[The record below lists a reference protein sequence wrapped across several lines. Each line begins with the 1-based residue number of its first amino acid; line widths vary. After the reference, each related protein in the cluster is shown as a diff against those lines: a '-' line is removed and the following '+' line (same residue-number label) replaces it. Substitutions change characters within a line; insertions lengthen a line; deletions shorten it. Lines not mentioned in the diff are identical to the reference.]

1 MSIYARSFT
10 ISFGRSPCPGQLPSS
25 LRLPLSGRPPVVSKL
40 LLHVLF
46 CFTIRFSRYH
56 AVRSAFRF
64 PATAPLLYHPSSP
77 LSTLFSLPRLPR
89 LFSVFSFIS
98 FTFLYFSLH
107 SSNKYIK
114 ILAEYLLFF
123 YYSILSARIR
133 SKACPLPILLHCFII
148 GLYFY
153 EFVVNAANAKLCCDI
168 NGVDA
173 IS

>member
-77 LSTLFSLPRLPR
+77 LSTLFSLPRLSR
-89 LFSVFSFIS
+89 LFSIFPLFHSLFC
-98 FTFLYFSLH
+98 TFRP
-107 SSNKYIK
+107 
-114 ILAEYLLFF
+114 ILQINILRFLRNIFCFLLF
-123 YYSILSARIR
+123 YLSARIR

>member
-89 LFSVFSFIS
+89 LFSIFSFVS
-98 FTFLYFSLH
+98 FTFLNFSLH
-107 SSNKYIK
+107 SSNKYINN
-114 ILAEYLLFF
+114 FF
-123 YYSILSARIR
+123 
-133 SKACPLPILLHCFII
+133 KFHTFLHC
-148 GLYFY
+148 
-153 EFVVNAANAKLCCDI
+153 LCAGISI
-168 NGVDA
+168 NHGSA
-173 IS
+173 LNKISCNLLLTVI

>member
-77 LSTLFSLPRLPR
+77 LSTLFSPPRLPR
-89 LFSVFSFIS
+89 LFSFFPLFHSLFC
-98 FTFLYFSLH
+98 TFRS
-107 SSNKYIK
+107 
-114 ILAEYLLFF
+114 ILQINILRFLRNIFCFLLF
-123 YYSILSARIR
+123 YLSARIR

-153 EFVVNAANAKLCCDI
+153 ELVVNAANAKFCRDF

>member
-64 PATAPLLYHPSSP
+64 PATAPLLYHPCLP
-77 LSTLFSLPRLPR
+77 LSTLFSLPLLPL

-98 FTFLYFSLH
+98 FTFLNFSLH
-107 SSNKYIK
+107 SSNKYINNFF
-114 ILAEYLLFF
+114 LFHTF
-123 YYSILSARIR
+123 
-133 SKACPLPILLHCFII
+133 LHC
-148 GLYFY
+148 
-153 EFVVNAANAKLCCDI
+153 LCA
-168 NGVDA
+168 G
-173 IS
+173 ISIYHGSALNKISCNLLLTVI